1 MSGAGK
7 GIRRLVAAGTTVVLA
22 GLGLAAPAAAA
33 GGGGYNA
40 YVTDSRQNQVFV
52 IDTATNTI
60 TATVP
65 VGVSPRGV
73 AVTPDGSRVYVA
85 DHGGEA
91 VSVIDAATA
100 TVASTI
106 SVPGAPNFVAVSP
119 DGRKAYVSNDGTNA
133 LDVIDTAS
141 NAVTNAIQLGSIAA
155 GVTVL
160 TPDGKYVFVAATGAD
175 TIYKIDTA
183 TSAVVSTIATPR
195 PSALAISPDSSEL
208 AAVDILHNTVTRFAT
223 ATGQQT
229 GVTTIAGSPQEL
241 AYTQGVLYVTNA
253 DGTVS
258 VLDHGA
264 VTHTIPVQ
272 NGVVL
277 GGIAATPDGQS
288 LYVGNYFGTGVSVL
302 STASNSVSTV
312 IPTAPAT
319 QPYEVA
325 IGNRSADL
333 AVKLTANPA
342 GLLVHEV
349 TFTATVTNN
358 GPGAS
363 TSSTVKFNY
372 ANGFV
377 SPSAAGCTVNAAAR
391 TATCQLGALN
401 SGASTSKSLK
411 LTVGLLTI
419 SGKMPVTVTRTAST
433 PTDGNPANDS
443 GTVTCSALTSILVSC

>member
-65 VGVSPRGV
+65 VGASPRGV

-85 DHGGEA
+85 DHGGAA
-91 VSVIDAATA
+91 VSVIDAATS
-100 TVASTI
+100 TVTSTI
-106 SVPGAPNFVAVSP
+106 PVAGAPNFVAVSP

-133 LDVIDTAS
+133 LDVIDTAT
-141 NAVTNAIQLGSIAA
+141 NTVTTAVQLGSVAA

-195 PSALAISPDSSEL
+195 PSALAISPDSAEL
-208 AAVDILHNTVTRFAT
+208 AAVDIFNNTVTRFAT

-229 GVTTIAGSPQEL
+229 GVTPLTSSPQEL
-241 AYTQGVLYVTNA
+241 AYSQGLLYVTNA

-258 VLDHGA
+258 VLDHGT

-272 NGVVL
+272 GAVL

-288 LYVGNYFGTGVSVL
+288 LYVGNYFATGVSVL
-302 STASNSVSTV
+302 STASNTVSTV

-333 AVKLTANPA
+333 AVKLAASPS

-349 TFTATVTNN
+349 TFTATVTDN

-363 TSSTVKFNY
+363 SSSTLKFSY
-372 ANGFV
+372 PNGFV
-377 SPSAAGCTVNAAAR
+377 SPSAPGCTVNATAR
-391 TATCQLGALN
+391 TATCQLGALA
-401 SGASTSKSLK
+401 SGASTSKSLT

-419 SGKMPVTVTRTAST
+419 SGKMSVTAARTAST
-433 PTDGNPANDS
+433 PTDGNAANDS
-443 GTVTCSALTSILVSC
+443 GAVTCSALTTLLVSC

>member
-52 IDTATNTI
+52 IDTATNAI

-85 DHGGEA
+85 DHGSAA
-91 VSVIDAATA
+91 VSVLDAATN
-100 TVASTI
+100 TVTSTI
-106 SVPGAPNFVAVSP
+106 PVPGAPNFVAVSP
-119 DGRKAYVSNDGTNA
+119 DGAKAYVSNDGTNA

-141 NAVTNAIQLGSIAA
+141 NTVTTAIQLGSVAA

-160 TPDGKYVFVAATGAD
+160 TPDGKYVFVAATGAN

-208 AAVDILHNTVTRFAT
+208 AAVDIFDNTVTRFAT

-229 GVTTIAGSPQEL
+229 GVTPIAGSPQEL

-258 VLDHGA
+258 VLDHGM

-272 NGVVL
+272 GTVL

-333 AVKLTANPA
+333 AVKLAASPA
-342 GLLVHEV
+342 GLLVHQV

-363 TSSTVKFNY
+363 TSSTVKFSY

-377 SPSAAGCTVNAAAR
+377 LPSAPGCTVNAAAR
-391 TATCQLGALN
+391 TATCQLGALAN
-401 SGASTSKSLK
+401 GASTSKSLTV
-411 LTVGLLTI
+411 TVGLLTI

-433 PTDGNPANDS
+433 PTDGNAANDS
-443 GTVTCSALTSILVSC
+443 GTVTCSALTTLLVSC

>member
-22 GLGLAAPAAAA
+22 GLGLAAPATAAT
-33 GGGGYNA
+33 GGYNA

-65 VGVSPRGV
+65 VGISPRGV

-91 VSVIDAATA
+91 VSVIDSATA
-100 TVASTI
+100 TVTTTI
-106 SVPGAPNFVAVSP
+106 PVPGAPNFVAVSP
-119 DGRKAYVSNDGTNA
+119 DGQKAYVSNDGTNS
-133 LDVIDTAS
+133 LDVIDTGT
-141 NAVTNAIQLGSIAA
+141 NTVTSAIQLGSVAA

-183 TSAVVSTIATPR
+183 TSAVVSTISTPR
-195 PSALAISPDSSEL
+195 PSALAISPDSAEL
-208 AAVDILHNTVTRFAT
+208 AAVDIFDNTVTRFAT

-229 GVTTIAGSPQEL
+229 GVTAIAGSPQEL

-253 DGTVS
+253 DGTVE
-258 VLDHGA
+258 VLDHGT
-264 VTHTIPVQ
+264 VTHTIPVE
-272 NGVVL
+272 NTVL

-333 AVKLTANPA
+333 AVKLAASPT

-349 TFTATVTNN
+349 TFTATITNN
-358 GPGAS
+358 GPGTA
-363 TSSTVKFNY
+363 TSSTVKFSY

-377 SPSAAGCTVNAAAR
+377 SPSAPGCTVNAAAR
-391 TATCQLGALN
+391 TATCQLGTLAN
-401 SGASTSKSLK
+401 GASTTKSLK

-419 SGKMPVTVTRTAST
+419 AGKMSVTATRTAST
-433 PTDGNPANDS
+433 PTDGNAANDKGS
-443 GTVTCSALTSILVSC
+443 VTCSALTTLLVSC